1 MPHRILLVLNRE
13 KSHVGVNPTL
23 KSYWDLCDLEF
34 LILHCAS
41 ETISLSPAVLNYS
54 SSQTTAVWGSTYFWI
69 LFSDPSSLTGCLSLK
84 SSWNKTWSMSALP
97 SRGAGSLQLPIN
109 KDFVS
114 PVWRSAI
121 YSPKRK
127 ALSSLDTSAKRPN
140 RIEDTLGRAHHS
152 PQPYFLKP
160 RRSLKKPQCLM
171 THTAAG
177 SLLSKGNTLRLPR
190 YLQFGVTLKLLAHKT
205 SKALHFNMMA
215 ILESERFVSNIP
227 FLLVRQHCFS
237 NGQLV
242 CTVCPCYILR
252 YSGDDIRCLWN
263 CNRREEN
270 QQSDFSEHH
279 QHCPPFAQPSCWW
292 YPASFI
298 STASS
303 KGSWLWRCLNKSKQ
317 PPGVQKKNNRKADQI
332 HRHVA
337 QHYLLKCYGETC

>member
-1 MPHRILLVLNRE
+1 MWFRV
-13 KSHVGVNPTL
+13 SHSP
-23 KSYWDLCDLEF
+23 LCLRNN
-34 LILHCAS
+34 L
-41 ETISLSPAVLNYS
+41 SLSCSVKLLFFTDNGYI
-54 SSQTTAVWGSTYFWI
+54 GSTYFWI

-177 SLLSKGNTLRLPR
+177 SLLSKGNTLRLPW

-205 SKALHFNMMA
+205 SKAL
-215 ILESERFVSNIP
+215 
-227 FLLVRQHCFS
+227 QHD
-237 NGQLV
+237 GH
-242 CTVCPCYILR
+242 
-252 YSGDDIRCLWN
+252 SGKRAFC
-263 CNRREEN
+263 
-270 QQSDFSEHH
+270 
-279 QHCPPFAQPSCWW
+279 
-292 YPASFI
+292 
-298 STASS
+298 
-303 KGSWLWRCLNKSKQ
+303 
-317 PPGVQKKNNRKADQI
+317 
-332 HRHVA
+332 
-337 QHYLLKCYGETC
+337 